1 MRTWIGPPEH
11 DRLPVTVL
19 TGFLGSGKTTVLNHL
34 VRQPELARTVVV
46 INEFGAIG
54 LDHDL
59 IERSEAADD
68 DGMVLLN
75 SGCLCCTVRSDLV
88 ETLRMLAVRRERG
101 EMPPFDRVIIETTGL
116 ADPAPILQTLV
127 TTPLLAERYRVD
139 GLVTTV
145 DAVNGSDTLDHHEE
159 AVKQAAM
166 ADRLLITKADLAEP
180 RTVDALVA
188 RLHALNPSTPRLIVR
203 QGAVAPAEVL
213 ALGLYQ
219 PERKSLD
226 VQGWLRAEA
235 FDHEERH
242 GHPHHDHGHHHDHDH
257 HHGNGNGHHHHD
269 VNRHDDRIRA
279 VCLTVD
285 EPIDG
290 DSLDR
295 WLDTIMR
302 LRGRDLLRIK
312 GLLNVVGLPGPMVI
326 HGVQH
331 IFHPPIMLRRWP
343 GEDRRSRIVF
353 IVRDLSDTDLR
364 ASLSLLHPATA

>member
-1 MRTWIGPPEH
+1 MRPWIGPPDH

-101 EMPPFDRVIIETTGL
+101 EMPAFDRVIIETTGL

-139 GLVTTV
+139 GVVTTV
-145 DAVNGSDTLDHHEE
+145 DAFNGHDTLNQHEE

-166 ADRLLITKADLAEP
+166 ADRLLITKVDLATDRDLE
-180 RTVDALVA
+180 ALAA
-188 RLHALNPSTPRLIVR
+188 RLHALNPSTPRLVVR
-203 QGAVAPAEVL
+203 QGEVAPAEVL

-235 FDHEERH
+235 FDHDH
-242 GHPHHDHGHHHDHDH
+242 HHDHGHDH
-257 HHGNGNGHHHHD
+257 HHGHHHHHD

-285 EPIDG
+285 QPIDG

-295 WLDTIMR
+295 WLETIMR

-312 GLLNVVGLPGPMVI
+312 GLLNIVGLSGPMVI

-353 IVRDLSDTDLR
+353 IVRDLSEADLR
-364 ASLSLLHPATA
+364 ASLSLLRHPDTAA